1 MIKRFFKTLQNSL
14 YSPEFYKKQ
23 LDEPIGPAFRFYFIF
38 ILLLSIVQILL
49 TLPVFFNV
57 QADLKQTANQ
67 VVSSYPKD
75 LDVTIKNGVVS
86 TTAQEPYVIALPP
99 SQASAKQPKNALVI
113 DTKTPYSSTQ
123 FDAYNTLSWVTK
135 DTMYYEDGQGQIKSV
150 DLHQI
155 SNLHVNKPI
164 LTSIWQKTQPY
175 MVWVAPGLALL
186 LFIGFLLGG
195 VLRLGYL
202 LLLAAIIILFGKI
215 AKKQLRFKQSY
226 TILLYAVTLPLIVT
240 SIIGVLA
247 TLNLFHGIVFS
258 FTLLTFLSVIV
269 NLFPPSKKKTGTS

>member
-14 YSPEFYKKQ
+14 YSPEFYTKQ
-23 LDEPIGPAFRFYFIF
+23 LDEPLGPAFGYYFVF
-38 ILLLSIVQILL
+38 ILLLSLVQILL
-49 TLPVFFNV
+49 TLPVFFNT
-57 QADLKQTANQ
+57 QADLKQTLNQ
-67 VVSSYPKD
+67 SVSSYPTD
-75 LDVTIKNGVVS
+75 LDITIKNGTVS
-86 TTAQEPYVIALPP
+86 TTAQEPYVLALPP
-99 SQASAKQPKNALVI
+99 SQASANQPKNALVI

-123 FDAYNTLSWVTK
+123 FDTYDTLSWVTK
-135 DTMYYEDGQGQIKSV
+135 DTVYYEDGQGQIKSV

-155 SNLHVNKPI
+155 SNLHVNKSI
-164 LTSIWQKTQPY
+164 VTSVWQKAQPY

-202 LLLAAIIILFGKI
+202 LLIAAIIVLFGKI

-226 TILLYAVTLPLIVT
+226 TILLYAVTLPLIIT
-240 SIIGVLA
+240 SILGTLA
-247 TLNLFHGIVFS
+247 TFNIFHGIVFS

-269 NLFPPSKKKTGTS
+269 NLFPPSKKKTSTS